1 VGREERGIEGMVV
14 EVKGRRCREELD
26 WEGRRR
32 LGAEGGGGWVEG
44 RPRVKSFVV
53 RYS

>member
-1 VGREERGIEGMVV
+1 VV
-14 EVKGRRCREELD
+14 EGEGVALQGGVG